1 MATETRSLNAFSRV
15 LNSKHSYTCWSVVW
29 VVSHA
34 SDVAGNEAIGSTA
47 VSRCEAEDEDA
58 CAGPGMDCEAD
69 PGSEAPDILQ
79 VFRVRLTG
87 MVRQMCHDGAGKD
100 KLEPKMVG
108 AGGCVNGC
116 KCVCG

>member
-58 CAGPGMDCEAD
+58 CAGPGMGCEAD
-69 PGSEAPDILQ
+69 PGDEATDILQ

-87 MVRQMCHDGAGKD
+87 MVRQMCHDRAGRV
-100 KLEPKMVG
+100 KLEPKML
-108 AGGCVNGC
+108 ATE
-116 KCVCG
+116 VC